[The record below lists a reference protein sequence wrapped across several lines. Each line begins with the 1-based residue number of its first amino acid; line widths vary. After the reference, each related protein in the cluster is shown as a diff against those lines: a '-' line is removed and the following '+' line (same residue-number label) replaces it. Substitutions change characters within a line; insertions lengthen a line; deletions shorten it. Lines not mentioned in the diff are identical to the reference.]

1 MTPAPTADRRS
12 PPLAPYDALVLAG
25 GQARRLGGVD
35 KMAIPLGGR
44 DLLDRVLDAV
54 PDADRVVVVGPPRPL
69 PPPVAWRREDPP
81 GGGPVAA
88 IAAGLP
94 ATSAPLVA
102 VLAGDLPFLTAS
114 AVGALRAA
122 VGPDDDGALLV
133 DADGRAQLLAGV
145 WRSAALRPALARFP
159 EVAGVSV
166 HLLLEPLRARHLATG
181 PAALAAPPWWDCDT
195 ADDVE
200 RAKGWL

>member
-1 MTPAPTADRRS
+1 MTPAPTADGRS
-12 PPLAPYDALVLAG
+12 RPLAPYDALVLAG

-54 PDADRVVVVGPPRPL
+54 PDADRVVVVGPSRPL
-69 PPPVAWRREDPP
+69 PRPVAWRREDPP

-114 AVGALRAA
+114 AVGALRFA
-122 VGPDDDGALLV
+122 VGPDDDG
-133 DADGRAQLLAGV
+133 GR
-145 WRSAALRPALARFP
+145 RLR
-159 EVAGVSV
+159 
-166 HLLLEPLRARHLATG
+166 
-181 PAALAAPPWWDCDT
+181 
-195 ADDVE
+195 
-200 RAKGWL
+200 

>member
-1 MTPAPTADRRS
+1 
-12 PPLAPYDALVLAG
+12 
-25 GQARRLGGVD
+25 
-35 KMAIPLGGR
+35 MAIPLGGR

-54 PDADRVVVVGPPRPL
+54 PDADRVVVVGPSRPL
-69 PPPVAWRREDPP
+69 PRPVAWRREDPP

-102 VLAGDLPFLTAS
+102 VLAGDLFLTAS
-114 AVGALRAA
+114 AVCALRAA

-145 WRSAALRPALARFP
+145 WRSAALRL
-159 EVAGVSV
+159 SLI
-166 HLLLEPLRARHLATG
+166 HI
-181 PAALAAPPWWDCDT
+181 
-195 ADDVE
+195 
-200 RAKGWL
+200 